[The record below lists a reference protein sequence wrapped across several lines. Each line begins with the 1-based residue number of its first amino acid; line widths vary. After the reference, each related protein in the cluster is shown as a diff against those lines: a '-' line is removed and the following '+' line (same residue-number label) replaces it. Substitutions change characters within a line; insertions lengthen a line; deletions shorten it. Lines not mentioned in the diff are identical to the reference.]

1 MLPATWAALNE
12 AKDRGNSTI
21 YIHTD
26 SHTMYVYNIYTY
38 TLYIHTRYVYNYD

>member
-21 YIHTD
+21 YIYRFT
-26 SHTMYVYNIYTY
+26 YNVC
-38 TLYIHTRYVYNYD
+38 L